1 MSAHEA
7 IAFLKSRSLG
17 VLIEPEIERMIMSGE
32 IKPGDRINE
41 NALALRFGTSRGPI
55 REALRSM
62 EAGGLV
68 ELVPNRGVYVRS
80 LDLASACA
88 IYEVRAAL
96 FGMAGRCAAER
107 AGDEQVSE
115 LRALVAEMDRA
126 VEAEDFE
133 TYYPLNLAFHRAI
146 LAASGNRLLAA
157 QYASLIKQLHLYRAR
172 SLVQGG
178 GMHVSNQE
186 HRAMVDAIAARDPDA
201 AHRTHFD
208 HVMRSLD
215 RLRAAPAASPST

>member
-41 NALALRFGTSRGPI
+41 NALAVRFGTSRGPI

-68 ELVPNRGVYVRS
+68 ELVPNRGVFVRS
-80 LDLASACA
+80 LDLATACA

-126 VEAEDFE
+126 VE
-133 TYYPLNLAFHRAI
+133 
-146 LAASGNRLLAA
+146 
-157 QYASLIKQLHLYRAR
+157 
-172 SLVQGG
+172 
-178 GMHVSNQE
+178 
-186 HRAMVDAIAARDPDA
+186 
-201 AHRTHFD
+201 
-208 HVMRSLD
+208 
-215 RLRAAPAASPST
+215 